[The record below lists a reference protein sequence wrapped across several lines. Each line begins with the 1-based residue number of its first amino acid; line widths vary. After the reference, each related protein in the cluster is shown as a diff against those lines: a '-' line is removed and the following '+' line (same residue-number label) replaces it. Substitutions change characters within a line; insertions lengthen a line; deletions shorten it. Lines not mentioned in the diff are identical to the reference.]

1 MQKLARADRAE
12 VSTFKR
18 ASGTRLDLKV
28 KGGKYQEVETPKVL
42 LIKLVRA
49 MQGKTRLPGVD
60 LWVNRETGD
69 RKGAERFELWLNDAG
84 GLVLRVF
91 FRFKGLRR
99 LSSIDV
105 PLDEVT
111 V

>member
-1 MQKLARADRAE
+1 MQKIARADRAE

-18 ASGTRLDLKV
+18 ASGTRLDLKA

-60 LWVNRETGD
+60 LWVNRQTGD
-69 RKGAERFELWLNDAG
+69 RKGGERFELWLKEDKT
-84 GLVLRVF
+84 LVLRVF

-99 LSSIDV
+99 LCSFDYELGKGAV
-105 PLDEVT
+105 
-111 V
+111 